1 MGISHFTT
9 AICVSIQSSNN
20 DLDLRSTML
29 IIMAL
34 IVPQCSGVK
43 MISID
48 LVNIHSHRISF
59 FQRLRIFFGARETR
73 LIIGMLLLL
82 FGILFIIVGIR
93 PISGFEQ
100 IYFYWSF
107 SSVNPFAGL
116 KPGIYPGFPAV
127 VTTYEILIP
136 WVLLGIVSSGLGIIL
151 LAREFGR
158 NSSPGKDQC
167 KQQKY

>member
-1 MGISHFTT
+1 M
-9 AICVSIQSSNN
+9 
-20 DLDLRSTML
+20 
-29 IIMAL
+29 
-34 IVPQCSGVK
+34 K

-107 SSVNPFAGL
+107 SSVSPFAGL

-136 WVLLGIVSSGLGIIL
+136 WVLLGIIL